1 MRTFSI
7 APQEMAASLWRN
19 RGLVKALIQ
28 REILG
33 RYQGSVLGILW
44 SFFNPI
50 LMLAVYTFVFSVIF
64 KARWGTGGTES
75 KAEFALILFA
85 GLLLFNLF
93 AECVTRA
100 PGLILGNT
108 SYVKRVVFPLEI
120 LPWVSFGAALFHV
133 CVNLVVWLL
142 FYLFILGLPKATVVL
157 LPLALIPLMLQVMGV
172 SWFLASLGVYLRDVS
187 HVVGILV
194 STLMFLT
201 PIFYP
206 ASAIPAAYQQLL
218 YLNPLTFIV
227 ELARDLL
234 IFGRWLDW
242 GSFGL
247 VTVGSAVV
255 AWAGFAWFQKTRK
268 GFADVL

>member
-1 MRTFSI
+1 MRAFSI
-7 APQEMAASLWRN
+7 TPQEMVASLLRN

-28 REILG
+28 REVLG

-44 SFFNPI
+44 SFFNPVF
-50 LMLAVYTFVFSVIF
+50 MLAVYTFVFSVVF
-64 KARWGTGGTES
+64 KARWGIGESES
-75 KAEFALILFA
+75 KAEFALILFS

-100 PGLILGNT
+100 PSLLLSNT

-120 LPWVSFGAALFHV
+120 LPWVSFGAALFHA
-133 CVNLVVWLL
+133 CINFVVWLL
-142 FYLFILGLPKATVVL
+142 FYLYIFGMPKVT
-157 LPLALIPLMLQVMGV
+157 LALFPLILVPFTLQLVGLG
-172 SWFLASLGVYLRDVS
+172 WFLSSLGVYLRDVS
-187 HVVGILV
+187 QMVGILV

-206 ASAIPAAYQQLL
+206 ASALPVAYQHLL

-234 IFGRWLDW
+234 IFGKWPDW
-242 GSFGL
+242 SAFGL
-247 VTVGSAVV
+247 VTACSAVV
-255 AWAGFAWFQKTRK
+255 AWGGFAWFQKTRK